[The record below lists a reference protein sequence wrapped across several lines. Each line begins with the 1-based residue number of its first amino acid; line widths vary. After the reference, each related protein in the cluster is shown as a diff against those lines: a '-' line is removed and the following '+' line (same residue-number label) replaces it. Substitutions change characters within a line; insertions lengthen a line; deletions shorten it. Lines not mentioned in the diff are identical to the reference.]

1 MFGLGATAL
10 GGPVPVPLMGEPWEL
25 LPPLKLGTMVKP
37 NTCENTPSR
46 GEAGV
51 AICICVCRP
60 AKTSAS
66 ISPLPL
72 APHKEAHSTP
82 K

>member
-25 LPPLKLGTMVKP
+25 VPPLKLGTMEKP

-46 GEAGV
+46 GE
-51 AICICVCRP
+51 
-60 AKTSAS
+60 
-66 ISPLPL
+66 
-72 APHKEAHSTP
+72 
-82 K
+82 